1 MKRATTIVGLML
13 TLSLAGAC
21 REEATTVTATSTSGE
36 TVALASAT
44 TLTPEEL
51 GELGAA
57 IRKTPEKADE
67 LLAAKKLTRQTFEQA
82 IRDLTEDPD
91 SSKRYAEAYRKAGA

>member
-21 REEATTVTATSTSGE
+21 REEATTVTATSGE